1 MLAGGSS
8 LDDLNSII
16 KLAQETGVGELE
28 VSVGDRVYRVVPGAR
43 SPAPA
48 EEAPDA
54 PAIPKGTEAVR
65 SPADGVFHRAEKEGG
80 QPYVKAGEQVCE
92 GETVGDVKASE
103 TVHHVEA
110 PCRGTVHA
118 ILVEDAQEVKLG
130 QQLMVFVPT
139 SPGPAL

>member
-16 KLAQETGVGELE
+16 ELAQETGVGELE
-28 VSVGDRVYRVVPGAR
+28 FSVGDRVYRVVPGAR
-43 SPAPA
+43 RPAPA
-48 EEAPDA
+48 EEVPDA
-54 PAIPKGTEAVR
+54 PAIPKGNEAVR

-80 QPYVKAGEQVCE
+80 QPYVKSGEQVCE

-110 PCRGTVHA
+110 PCRGTVRA
-118 ILVEDAQEVKLG
+118 ILVEDG
-130 QQLMVFVPT
+130 QKVGKDLLLMYIDPT
-139 SPGPAL
+139 SPGG